1 MNALTASP
9 RARLALALIPTGLSL
24 GLLADLLLRA
34 TPWGLNVAVCG
45 VVFVAAG
52 AWMVRR
58 FHVPV
63 ASDAPWLALSAACCA
78 IAFVRRDSS
87 TLHLL
92 DVGAFVGAIA
102 LTALATQ
109 GASVRL
115 RGVSAYV
122 LATCVGCAHAWL
134 GAPRLVL
141 ADIPWGDVHLSGRWR
156 QLGAVGIGLLIAI
169 PLLVVFGGL
178 FVSADATFASLVS
191 SVHLD
196 LPTLTSHVFL
206 TGVFAAFA
214 TGTLRGAFL
223 GNAGP
228 AATGERLAQPGV
240 RLATAATVLGALDLL
255 FLSFVALQARWLF
268 GGAALIQATA
278 GLTVSDYARRGFFEL
293 VTAAALV
300 LPVLLGAEWATR
312 REGRSQ
318 ERAFRGLALLLILL
332 VGVMLASALQ
342 RMLLY
347 VQLFGLTELRLYTT
361 AFMVWLGGVFAW
373 LAWTVLRGARAR
385 FAFGAL
391 VQATVV
397 LAGLHVANPDALI
410 TRVNA
415 SRGATAAPFDAAY
428 AAGVLSADAVPAL
441 LDALPHLQPA
451 EHGEVARR
459 LLARWGSP
467 ATGDWRSWNW
477 SAARAR
483 TLVHARVAELEAI
496 RARECASPGSCGSTP
511 GPVE

>member
-9 RARLALALIPTGLSL
+9 RTRLALALIPTGLGL

-34 TPWGLNVAVCG
+34 MPWGLNVAICG
-45 VVFVAAG
+45 VAFVATG

-58 FHVPV
+58 FHVP
-63 ASDAPWLALSAACCA
+63 AATDAPWLALSAACCA
-78 IAFVRRDSS
+78 IAYVRRDS
-87 TLHLL
+87 TGLHLL
-92 DVGAFVGAIA
+92 DVGAFAGAIA

-115 RGVSAYV
+115 RGVSTYI
-122 LATCVGCAHAWL
+122 LATCVACAHAWL

-141 ADIPWGDVHLSGRWR
+141 GDIPWSEVHLDGRWR
-156 QLGAVGIGLLIAI
+156 QLGAVGIGLLVAV

-178 FVSADATFASLVS
+178 FVSADATFASMVS
-191 SVHLD
+191 SIHLD
-196 LPTLTSHVFL
+196 LGSLTSHLFL
-206 TGVFAAFA
+206 TGVFATFA
-214 TGTLRGAFL
+214 MGTLRGAFL

-228 AATGERLAQPGV
+228 AAAGERLPQPGV
-240 RLATAATVLGALDLL
+240 RLPTTATVLGALDLL
-255 FLSFVALQARWLF
+255 FLLFVALQARWLF
-268 GGAALIQATA
+268 GGTALIQATA

-300 LPVLLGAEWATR
+300 LPVLLTAEWATHR
-312 REGRSQ
+312 DGRSQ
-318 ERAFRGLALLLILL
+318 ERTFRGLALLLILL

-347 VQLFGLTELRLYTT
+347 VQLFGLTEQRLYTT

-373 LAWTVLRGARAR
+373 LAWTVLRGARA
-385 FAFGAL
+385 A
-391 VQATVV
+391 
-397 LAGLHVANPDALI
+397 LHVANPDALI

-415 SRGATAAPFDAAY
+415 SRSATVAPFDAAY
-428 AAGVLSADAVPAL
+428 AAGELSGDAVPAL
-441 LDALPHLQPA
+441 LDALPHLRPS
-451 EHGEVARR
+451 ERGEVAYR

-467 ATGDWRSWNW
+467 SPGDWRSWNW

-483 TLVHARVAELEAI
+483 GLVQSRAAELETI
-496 RARECASPGSCGSTP
+496 RARDCTTPASCGATP
-511 GPVE
+511 GPVD